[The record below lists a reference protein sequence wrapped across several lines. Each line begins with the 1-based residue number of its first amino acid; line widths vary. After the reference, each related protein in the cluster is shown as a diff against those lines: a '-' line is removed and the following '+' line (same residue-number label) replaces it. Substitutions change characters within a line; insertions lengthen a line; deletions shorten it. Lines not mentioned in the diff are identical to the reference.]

1 MILHR
6 LEFEAFMAYPDRQTI
21 DFGDLNAAGV
31 FLLNGPTG
39 AGKTTILDAICYA
52 LYGGTTGDRD
62 PAQLYSTYA
71 ARSNTPPRVFL
82 DLTLQAAACALTAPP
97 CTATPSPAASAPD
110 R

>member
-62 PAQLYSTYA
+62 PAQLYSTRHA
-71 ARSNTPPRVFL
+71 ATPRPASSSTSPCR
-82 DLTLQAAACALTAPP
+82 AAACALTAPP

>member
-21 DFGDLNAAGV
+21 DFSDLNAAGV

-62 PAQLYSTYA
+62 PARLYSTYV
-71 ARSNTPPRVFL
+71 ARANTPPRVFL
-82 DLTLQAAACALTAPP
+82 DLTLQGP
-97 CTATPSPAASAPD
+97 CTATPSPAASAPA

>member
-21 DFGDLNAAGV
+21 DFSDLNAAGV

-62 PAQLYSTYA
+62 PAQLYSSISPCRA
-71 ARSNTPPRVFL
+71 A
-82 DLTLQAAACALTAPP
+82 DCASTAPP
-97 CTATPSPAASAPD
+97 CTATPSPAASVLA

>member
-52 LYGGTTGDRD
+52 LYGAP
-62 PAQLYSTYA
+62 PATA
-71 ARSNTPPRVFL
+71 TPRSSTPPTRHAATPRPASSSTSPCRV
-82 DLTLQAAACALTAPP
+82 AACALTAPP